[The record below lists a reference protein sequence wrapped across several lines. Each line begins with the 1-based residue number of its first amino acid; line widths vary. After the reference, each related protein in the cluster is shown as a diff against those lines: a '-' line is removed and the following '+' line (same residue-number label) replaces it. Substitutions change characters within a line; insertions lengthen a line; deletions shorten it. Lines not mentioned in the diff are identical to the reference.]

1 MAEVLVDHFAT
12 IADGIGG
19 NNAQLKSTDDFKDHP
34 SLQRIRQKSK
44 KWTQTPDVKP
54 VTQGRVLASLNSLNI
69 NKTTGCDGI
78 PAGVMKMVAEE
89 LSQPLTILFNSCI
102 HNSKWPSGWKR
113 GNWTSVY
120 KKGDKCSK
128 EITQGHST

>member
-19 NNAQLKSTDDFKDHP
+19 NNAQLQSIDDFKDHP

-54 VTQGRVLASLNSLNI
+54 VTQGRVLPSLNSLNI

-89 LSQPLTILFNSCI
+89 LSQP
-102 HNSKWPSGWKR
+102 R
-113 GNWTSVY
+113 GGGGTL
-120 KKGDKCSK
+120 
-128 EITQGHST
+128 